1 MAFTCIRAS
10 SSSSFTA
17 TRLLVSVFI
26 LCWVSRTCSGFGSYG
41 FDIHHRF
48 SDPVKAILGSD
59 ELPEKG
65 SAEYYA
71 AMAHRDRLIR
81 GRHLSTA
88 DETTPL
94 TFVYGN
100 ETDRIGAFG
109 HLHYANVSV
118 GTPSTSY
125 LVALDTGSNLLWLPC
140 DCSSCVHGVKLSNG
154 DVIEFEIY
162 SPNTSST
169 SKKVSCNSTY
179 CEQRQHCA
187 SAASDCQYK
196 IEYLSNDTSSTGVLV
211 EDVLHLTTDDAKQKD
226 VNARIGFGCGKEQT
240 GIFLNGAAPNGLLG
254 LGMDD
259 VSVPSILASQG
270 LASNSFS
277 MCFGLDGSGR
287 ISFGDNGSLDQAET
301 PFNLKNRSAH
311 RHSPIYNIT
320 ITQIAIGE
328 SVTDLEF
335 YAIFDSGTSFTY
347 LNDPAYTQITENF
360 NSALKNKRRSK
371 DSSIP
376 FEYCYDIRP
385 NQTVNLTLKGGK
397 QYSLLDPLVV
407 LANEDGTLMFYCLG
421 IVKSGDVNII
431 GQNFMTGYR
440 VIFDRER
447 MVLGWKEFDC
457 YNVEDT
463 VTLPGTKSKSWAAP
477 PGHTVNP
484 EAKAG
489 SSNTSHITPPN
500 H

>member
-311 RHSPIYNIT
+311 PIYNIT